1 MDMRDQSGNYSAW
14 QLTQEGLDSLL
25 AAFDEDRD
33 EAACRY
39 DRLRTRLIFFF
50 SRRQA
55 VDAESL
61 ADEVLDRMARRI
73 NEGERIELPES
84 YAYGV
89 ARFVAREQER
99 RAMRE
104 DTAKK
109 AYIEN
114 ALLAIDTPDERM
126 LQDAME
132 QCLARH
138 SSAEREVLTRYYTA
152 RGQEKIERRR
162 KLAAELQLTQAGL
175 RKYTFRLR
183 RRIEDCVR
191 ARFAGKAEMKRDE

>member
-1 MDMRDQSGNYSAW
+1 VW

-25 AAFDEDRD
+25 AAFHDDRN

-39 DRLRTRLIFFF
+39 DKLRTRMIFFF
-50 SRRQA
+50 SRRLA

-73 NEGERIELPES
+73 SAGERIESPES

-89 ARFVAREQER
+89 ARFVVREQER
-99 RAMRE
+99 REIRE
-104 DTAKK
+104 NAAKK
-109 AYIEN
+109 AFIEN
-114 ALLAIDTPDERM
+114 ALLAIDTPDERA
-126 LQDAME
+126 LQDAMDDCLR
-132 QCLARH
+132 QC
-138 SSAEREVLTRYYTA
+138 SSADRRILTQYYTS
-152 RGQEKIERRR
+152 RGQEKIELRQ
-162 KLAAELQLTQAGL
+162 KLAAELQLSQAGL

-191 ARFAGKAEMKRDE
+191 ARLAGKADKKDE